1 MRINTNVAALQ
12 AQRAMSEHNKI
23 VENASGKL
31 AAGTRVR
38 SAADDAASLAIG
50 NKTKTEI
57 RSKTAALRNAND
69 AISEFQIAE
78 GSMNEISSM
87 LVRLKELS
95 MQASNGHLQNEQRQL
110 INVEYMA
117 MRREIE
123 RVIHDTS
130 RNGFDVLA
138 STGGS
143 QIREYQIGTGNDSQS
158 KFRVD
163 QGNFALTEFNMGLV
177 DSTVVN
183 AEEARLNLGYIDQA
197 IQKVSS
203 ARANLGAVQNR
214 VESAINNLDISKT
227 NESAS
232 YSQTMDADY
241 AFEASEKIRGEIK
254 LDAASSILAQSS
266 NFSAM
271 ALKLLKD

>member
-12 AQRAMSEHNKI
+12 AQRAMSEHNKT

-78 GSMNEISSM
+78 GSMNEISNM

-95 MQASNGHLQNEQRQL
+95 MQAANGHLENEQRQL
-110 INVEYMA
+110 LNLEYME

-123 RVIHDTS
+123 RTINDTS
-130 RNGFDVLA
+130 RNGFDVLT

-143 QIREYQIGTGNDSQS
+143 QIREYQIGTGNDADS

-163 QGNFALTEFNMGLV
+163 QGNFALTEFNMSLV
-177 DSTVVN
+177 DSNVIN

-203 ARANLGAVQNR
+203 ARANLGAVQGR
-214 VESAINNLDISKT
+214 VTSAINNLDISKS
-227 NESAS
+227 NESAA
-232 YSQTMDADY
+232 YSQTMDADF

>member
-1 MRINTNVAALQ
+1 MRINTNVSALQ
-12 AQRAMSEHNKI
+12 AQRAMSEHNKS

-38 SAADDAASLAIG
+38 NAADDAASLAIG

-57 RSKTAALRNAND
+57 RSKSAAIRNAND

-78 GSMNEISSM
+78 GSMNEISNM

-95 MQASNGHLQNEQRQL
+95 MQAANGHLENEQRQL
-110 INVEYMA
+110 LNLEYME

-123 RVIHDTS
+123 RTITDTS
-130 RNGFDVLA
+130 RNGFDVLT
-138 STGGS
+138 SNGGS
-143 QIREYQIGTGNDSQS
+143 QVREYQIGTGNDAQS
-158 KFRVD
+158 KYSVD
-163 QGNFALTEFNMGLV
+163 QGDFALSEFNMSLV
-177 DSTVVN
+177 DSSVIN

-197 IQKVSS
+197 IAKVSS

-214 VESAINNLDISKT
+214 VTSAINNLDISKN

-232 YSQTMDADY
+232 YSQTMDADF

-254 LDAASSILAQSS
+254 LSAASSVLAQSS